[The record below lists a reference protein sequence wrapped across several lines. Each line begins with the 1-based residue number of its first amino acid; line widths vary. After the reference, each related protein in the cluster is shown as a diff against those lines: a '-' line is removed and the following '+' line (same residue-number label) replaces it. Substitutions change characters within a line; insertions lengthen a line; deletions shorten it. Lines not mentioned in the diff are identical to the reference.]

1 VNKIYNISI
10 VVVSLNTKEKLKLTL
25 NSIGIQNFKDFELIV
40 VDGNSKDGSL
50 EVINSYKNLI
60 NKKIIEKDKGIYDAM
75 NKGILLS
82 SGKWCIFLNSGDIFY
97 NNETLLN
104 LSKYFSKDID
114 IIYGDTIVRNKQ
126 IDYLR
131 KAKFFSDKKTKI
143 SFCHQSSLIKSNI
156 LKINLFSLKYKL
168 SSDFDLFLRLLKK
181 EKSFL
186 KINQIISIVESG
198 GVSDSNRYLVL
209 FENLVT
215 LKKNKLLRLNI
226 IFIFLDLVYLSMS
239 SLLKLFMSRKMNYS
253 VLKFKYYFLNKIT
266 NFKNLK

>member
-1 VNKIYNISI
+1 MYNISI

-25 NSIGIQNFKDFELIV
+25 DSISIQNFKDFELIV
-40 VDGNSKDGSL
+40 IDGNSVDGSL
-50 EVINSYKNLI
+50 EIINSYQKLI

-82 SGKWCIFLNSGDIFY
+82 SGRWCIFLNSGDIFY

-104 LSKYFSKDID
+104 LSKYFHKDID

-131 KAKFFSDKKTKI
+131 QAKFFSDKMAKI
-143 SFCHQSSLIKSNI
+143 SFCHQSSIVKSNL
-156 LKINLFSLKYKL
+156 LKKNLFSLNYKL

-198 GVSDSNRYLVL
+198 GISDSSRYLVL
-209 FENLVT
+209 FENLII
-215 LKKNKLLRLNI
+215 LKKNQLLRLNL
-226 IFIFLDLVYLSMS
+226 IFIFLDLIYLSMS
-239 SLLKLFMSRKMNYS
+239 SLLKLFMSRKMNYN
-253 VLKFKYYFLNKIT
+253 VLKFKYYFLNKIK
-266 NFKNLK
+266 NYKNLK